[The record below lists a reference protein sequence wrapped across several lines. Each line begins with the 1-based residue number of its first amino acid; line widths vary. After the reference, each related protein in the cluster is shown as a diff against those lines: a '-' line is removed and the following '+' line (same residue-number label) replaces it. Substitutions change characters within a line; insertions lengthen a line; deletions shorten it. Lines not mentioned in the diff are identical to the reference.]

1 MTAAK
6 AGRDGSQKGHHGYKD
21 AHSHIRKLA
30 VIGTGKIGEA
40 LLSSM
45 LGAQLI
51 SVSHVVA
58 TDADP
63 PRADYISEKYGIK
76 TSTKNLQAV
85 AGADLVMLCV
95 KPQQVADVLR
105 DVRKGLAKNSLI
117 ISVAASVTTALIER
131 ELDHGHRVV
140 RVMPNTPCLI
150 RQGMS
155 AIARGKHATA
165 DDVKVAQMI
174 FSAMGRTVVVDEKHM
189 DAITGLSASGP
200 AYVYLIIESLAEGG
214 VKLGLPRE
222 LSTELSAQTLLG
234 ASAMVLHTG
243 EHPAKLKERGHDSRR
258 LHHRR
263 ADRTRGG
270 RPARHLNQ
278 GRRACGRAR
287 SPACAEPEYLAPGK
301 LQKHRLFAGAVGI
314 SFRAK
319 EWYHALGW
327 RRSHERRN
335 LLARRR
341 PRPDCFRLSSPESSP
356 PFPLLHQISRQEA
369 RHLP

>member
-6 AGRDGSQKGHHGYKD
+6 TGSDGSQKSHLGAKD
-21 AHSHIRKLA
+21 AHSRIRKLA
-30 VIGTGKIGEA
+30 VIGTGKLGEA

-45 LGAQLI
+45 LGAQLFP
-51 SVSHVVA
+51 VSHVVA

-63 PRADYISEKYGIK
+63 RRADYISEKYGIK
-76 TSTKNLQAV
+76 TSTNNRQAV

-105 DVRKGLAKNSLI
+105 GIRRNLSKNALVM
-117 ISVAASVTTALIER
+117 SVAASVTSGLIER
-131 ELDHGHRVV
+131 ELAQGQRVV

-155 AIARGKHATA
+155 AIARGKNATA

-174 FSAMGRTVVVDEKHM
+174 FGAMGRTVVVDEKHM

-243 EHPAKLKERGHDSRR
+243 EHPAKLKDIVTTPAGCTIDGLIELEEGGLRVT
-258 LHHRR
+258 LIKAVVR
-263 ADRTRGG
+263 A
-270 RPARHLNQ
+270 AE
-278 GRRACGRAR
+278 RAR
-287 SPACAEPEYLAPGK
+287 ELVQS
-301 LQKHRLFAGAVGI
+301 Q
-314 SFRAK
+314 
-319 EWYHALGW
+319 
-327 RRSHERRN
+327 N
-335 LLARRR
+335 T
-341 PRPDCFRLSSPESSP
+341 
-356 PFPLLHQISRQEA
+356 
-369 RHLP
+369 